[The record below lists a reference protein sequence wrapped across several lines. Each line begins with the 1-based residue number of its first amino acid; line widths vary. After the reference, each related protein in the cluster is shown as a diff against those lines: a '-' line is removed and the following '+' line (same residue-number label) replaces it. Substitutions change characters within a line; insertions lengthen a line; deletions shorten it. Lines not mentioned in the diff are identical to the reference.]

1 MMQRQHQ
8 LLLLSITCIASS
20 NAFQTPL
27 NLSTRNNISHLPIK
41 LSHPTQL
48 QSASA
53 ESAENNNAAPTD
65 TAGTSPTTFREAE
78 VLGLRYMQDG
88 RYDEALKAFKL
99 AMSLPGSRPDI
110 LRKANISGP
119 SPVGGSSGGTTDK
132 FVRTLDEFEYQAAH
146 YNLACTYACL
156 GDVGESVNN
165 LRKAFENGFDNY
177 ATVRADPDLAG
188 VRESKEFER
197 LMDEFDHRRGFNP
210 FSVFGS

>member
-1 MMQRQHQ
+1 MF
-8 LLLLSITCIASS
+8 LCAIYVD
-20 NAFQTPL
+20 
-27 NLSTRNNISHLPIK
+27 LSTNQQIIMHKS
-41 LSHPTQL
+41 
-48 QSASA
+48 
-53 ESAENNNAAPTD
+53 
-65 TAGTSPTTFREAE
+65 
-78 VLGLRYMQDG
+78 
-88 RYDEALKAFKL
+88 AFKL

-197 LMDEFDHRRGFNP
+197 LMDEFDPRRGFNP
-210 FSVFGS
+210 FNVFGLFPVT